1 MNNAVSPVRRLFS
14 ELRRRRLFRTAAL
27 YIVGT
32 WLVLQVADVVFPA
45 MDIPERAIRYLLV
58 AALLGFPAALVF
70 GWFYDVGAHGIRRT
84 GPAGPDEVGAAHP
97 LRRSDYVILTAFAG
111 VVVFIL
117 YSTISIVID
126 APREVRE
133 VSREGPPMVAV
144 LPFASASL
152 EGDSEFF
159 ANGVHDDLLTQL
171 SKLQSIRVI
180 SRTSVLE
187 YRNTTRNIREIGRAL
202 GADAILEGGVQ
213 IANDQIRIN
222 AQLIRAET
230 DEHLWAHTY
239 NRQLSTAN
247 IFDVQAEIAKA
258 IASALN
264 AVLTNND
271 TSQLSAMPTENMAA
285 YRAYHR
291 AMALWST
298 EEGWL
303 DPAYLEALEEAVS
316 LDPNFARAWA
326 EIVCVLSY
334 STLNVNDP
342 AVTQHAEEA
351 LQTLEVIAPGS
362 ADYLFAQASYFYYI
376 FKDYDRAHEVI
387 SKALELNPSNV
398 RTVELK
404 SWIEQRQ
411 GDFDAR
417 TESMRLAQKLDP
429 RNLRWTESLVW
440 SLMKSHRYDEAAAE
454 VERSPVEGPQIELL
468 QEALEFRRH
477 RDFGRFRN
485 EVEARYRD
493 YPGIMADFWLWQ
505 ARVGDRDFAGVL
517 DLVPEITEGD
527 PYPGDS
533 EERSFYTFWLMGDT
547 TSVKEALAR
556 ARSRLDDVRNE
567 DGEFD
572 KQSRYLHMAL
582 VAGAEGSA
590 LEAEQMIRR
599 WERFVPADRMHL
611 SESKHKAC
619 EILGLI
625 ASAEAAVAC
634 LREGISEPS
643 WVNPYREVYLPY
655 YDSIRDEPAFIELLG
670 EIDREWPAA
679 TVH

>member
-1 MNNAVSPVRRLFS
+1 
-14 ELRRRRLFRTAAL
+14 
-27 YIVGT
+27 
-32 WLVLQVADVVFPA
+32 

-126 APREVRE
+126 APREVRQAP
-133 VSREGPPMVAV
+133 REGPPMVAV

-222 AQLIRAET
+222 AQLILAET

-271 TSQLSAMPTENMAA
+271 TSQLSAMPTENMTA

-291 AMALWST
+291 AMALWDT
-298 EEGWL
+298 EKGWL

-326 EIVCVLSY
+326 EIICVLSY

-342 AVTQHAEEA
+342 AVTQRAEEA
-351 LQTLEVIAPGS
+351 LQILQVIAPGS
-362 ADYLFAQASYFYYI
+362 ADYLFAQASYIYYI

-417 TESMRLAQKLDP
+417 TESMRLAQELDP
-429 RNLRWTESLVW
+429 RNPYWTERLVW

-468 QEALEFRRH
+468 RVALQLRKH
-477 RDFGRFRN
+477 RDFGRYRN
-485 EVEARYRD
+485 EVEALHRD
-493 YPGIMADFWLWQ
+493 YPGMIPDFMLWV
-505 ARVGDRDFAGVL
+505 ARVGDRDFVGAL
-517 DLVPEITEGD
+517 DLVPEITEGE
-527 PYPGDS
+527 PYVSDA
-533 EERSFYTFWLMGDT
+533 EENRFYTYWLMGDT
-547 TSVKEALAR
+547 TPVKEALTR
-556 ARSRLDDVRNE
+556 ARSRLDDARNE

-572 KQSRYLHMAL
+572 RQLQYRAMAL

-599 WERFVPADRMHL
+599 WERFVPGDRMHL
-611 SESKHKAC
+611 SSYKHEAC
-619 EILGLI
+619 QILGLI
-625 ASAEAAVAC
+625 AAAKAAVEC
-634 LREGISEPS
+634 LREGLSEPS
-643 WVNPYREVYLPY
+643 WVSPFFDVYFPY
-655 YDSIRDEPAFIELLG
+655 YDAIRDDPAFIELLN
-670 EIDREWPAA
+670 EIDKEWPAA
-679 TVH
+679 TAH